1 MTSFLPP
8 LPPIIG
14 ICGPARA
21 GKDTIAK
28 VLKSM
33 GYVKD
38 SFAAPIRNYVAAI
51 CGLTLDQLELV
62 KDFPSDALAGKTPRY
77 AMQTLGTE
85 WGRKLIARDL
95 WINYL
100 MRRSAGQRLVVP
112 DIRFE
117 NEAQAILKQ
126 GGLILK
132 VVRPG
137 VEIVESTHS
146 SEAGIPDSL
155 VDHTFVNDK
164 GVDELGFAV
173 VDLMSNHFRAEV

>member
-1 MTSFLPP
+1 MLSRLPP
-8 LPPIIG
+8 PPPIVG

-38 SFAAPIRNYVAAI
+38 SFAGPIRCYVAEI
-51 CGLTLDQLELV
+51 CGLTLDQLEEV

-85 WGRKLIARDL
+85 WGRNLIDQDI

-100 MRRSAGQRLVVP
+100 MRRSMGMRLVVP

-117 NEAQAILKQ
+117 NEARAIIKQ
-126 GGLILK
+126 GGIILR

-137 VEIVESTHS
+137 TEIVESGHV
-146 SEAGIPDSL
+146 SEGGIPSEL
-155 VDHTFVNDK
+155 VDYTFIND
-164 GVDELGFAV
+164 GSVYQLGHRV
-173 VDLMSNHFRAEV
+173 TDLMYCRYGGEV

>member
-1 MTSFLPP
+1 MTKFPP
-8 LPPIIG
+8 MPPIIG
-14 ICGPARA
+14 VCGPARA

-28 VLKSM
+28 VLMSM

-38 SFAAPIRNYVAAI
+38 SFAAPIRNYVAQI
-51 CGLTLDQLELV
+51 CGLTLAELEEV

-85 WGRKLIARDL
+85 WGRELIDKDI

-100 MRRSAGQRLVVP
+100 MRRSMGQRLVVP

-117 NEAQAILKQ
+117 NEAQAIVDH
-126 GGLILK
+126 GGIVLK

-137 VEIVESTHS
+137 VEIVESGHV
-146 SEAGIPDSL
+146 SEAGLPDSL
-155 VDHTFVNDK
+155 VAHTFINNKSVE
-164 GVDELGFAV
+164 ELGYAV
-173 VDLMSNHFRAEV
+173 TDLMYCHFSGEV

>member
-1 MTSFLPP
+1 MTP
-8 LPPIIG
+8 LPQLPAIIG

-21 GKDTIAK
+21 GKDTIART
-28 VLKSM
+28 LMSM

-38 SFAAPIRNYVAAI
+38 SFAAPIRQFVASI
-51 CGLTLDQLELV
+51 CGLTLEQLELV
-62 KDFPSDALAGKTPRY
+62 KDFPSDALNGKTPRY

-85 WGRKLIARDL
+85 WGRKMLAQDL

-100 MRRSAGQRLVVP
+100 MRRSTGQRLVVP

-117 NEAQAILKQ
+117 NEAQAILNN

-146 SEAGIPDSL
+146 SEAGIPDNL
-155 VDHTFVNDK
+155 VGHTFVNDK
-164 GVDELGFAV
+164 GIEELGYAV
-173 VDLMSNHFRAEV
+173 TDLMYCHFAGEV

>member
-1 MTSFLPP
+1 MTSYLPP
-8 LPPIIG
+8 LPPIVG

-21 GKDTIAK
+21 GKDTLAR
-28 VLKSM
+28 VLIGM

-38 SFAAPIRNYVAAI
+38 SFAAPIRNYVAQL

-85 WGRKLIARDL
+85 WGRKLIAQDL

-100 MRRSAGQRLVVP
+100 MRRATGQRLVVP

-117 NEAQAILKQ
+117 NEAQAIIKQ
-126 GGLILK
+126 GGIILK

-137 VEIVESTHS
+137 VEIVESTHA

-164 GVDELGFAV
+164 GVKELGHAV
-173 VDLMSNHFRAEV
+173 VDLLYCHFGGEV